1 MVEKE
6 GLSLVLYVESFL
18 CPQGFLEGIWVER
31 FGKRRIFYGEVKRR
45 SVSESVRM
53 QVWDGIW

>member
-18 CPQGFLEGIWVER
+18 CPQGFLGGFGWRGLGKEGSFMGR
-31 FGKRRIFYGEVKRR
+31 
-45 SVSESVRM
+45 
-53 QVWDGIW
+53 

>member
-18 CPQGFLEGIWVER
+18 CPQGFLG
-31 FGKRRIFYGEVKRR
+31 GDLGGEVWEKKDLLWGG
-45 SVSESVRM
+45 EEKI
-53 QVWDGIW
+53 GI